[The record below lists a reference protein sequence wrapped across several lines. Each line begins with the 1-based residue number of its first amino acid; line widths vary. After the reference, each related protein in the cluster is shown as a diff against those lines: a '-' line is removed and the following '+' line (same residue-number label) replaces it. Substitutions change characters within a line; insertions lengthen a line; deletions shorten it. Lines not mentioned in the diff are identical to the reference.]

1 MTLSSQPSA
10 PLVVVVGATGFQG
23 GSVVRELIASD
34 KPYRLRGLTRDD
46 TKPAAQAM
54 MELGVEVVAVTISVG
69 NEAAVLRAF
78 HGADIVFSVTNF
90 WEHLDVSRELAEGKL
105 MVDAAKAVGAKLFV
119 FSGALSVTE
128 NSGGKYTHIIQWD
141 SKAEIA
147 AYAQSQLPTVNCQA
161 GYYTINLA
169 NPYVGPRRLEDGSYV
184 WEQPDLNDQ
193 LYPYIDTG
201 YDYGL
206 WVRYAIESPEYNKG
220 GGTILT
226 WGELLR
232 PSEVAAI
239 LERTRGIKIKVT
251 TWADRETQRKY
262 LESLGAPPHVV
273 LDVIEHAFMSE
284 FGYYFGQE
292 RSEEQQKIRAA
303 LARKPRTLE
312 EFLKANPEFFKQ

>member
-10 PLVVVVGATGFQG
+10 PLVVVVGATGIQG
-23 GSVVRELIASD
+23 GSVIRELIASD

-46 TKPAAQAM
+46 SKPEAQALR
-54 MELGVEVVAVTISVG
+54 ELGVEVVAVTISVG

-78 HGADIVFSVTNF
+78 QGADIIFSVTNF
-90 WEHLDVSRELAEGKL
+90 WEHLDAPRELAEGKL
-105 MVDAAKAVGAKLFV
+105 MVDAAKAVGVKLYV
-119 FSGALSVTE
+119 VSCAWSVAE
-128 NSGGKYTHIIQWD
+128 NTGGKYTHIVQWE
-141 SKAEIA
+141 SKAK
-147 AYAQSQLPTVNCQA
+147 SS
-161 GYYTINLA
+161 YTINLA

-193 LYPYIDTG
+193 LYPYINTA

-239 LERTRGIKIKVT
+239 LERVRGIKIKVT
-251 TWADRETQRKY
+251 TWPDRETQRKY

-284 FGYYFGQE
+284 FGYYFGRE
-292 RSEEQQKIRAA
+292 REEEQQKIWAS

-312 EFLKANPEFFKQ
+312 EFLNANPEFFAQ